1 MRKVCG
7 GIVVTSP
14 CCTIRQEPP
23 PSAAADTVSQ
33 STCTATHGDCAHPH
47 TTCPRLQPVW
57 SRACQAPRCLL
68 LVAVL
73 CVILVPRSAW
83 PCACGCGVFE
93 VGTPSLLPSGTGGQL
108 WVEYDFQDQYR
119 NWSGTTSAPA
129 SANGDRRLRTNFVTV
144 GAQYMFNR
152 SWGAMLEVPYAQR
165 EFASV
170 QDNGKVKSFSWNTIG
185 DIRLWGMYTGLS
197 EDMTTGLL
205 MGVKFA
211 SGWFS
216 FTHADRDT
224 QIGSGSTDLLLG
236 AYHIGTIP
244 RLTIAD
250 RSFGW
255 YGQVHFDIPLLT
267 QGDYHPGW
275 EFDGAVGT
283 FYDFG
288 PLGFLGELAPFL
300 TLKGTNRVPDSG
312 LPANPANTGYG
323 RMLIAPGIETRIG
336 SVRLYADIAFPIYQN
351 VNGDQIIS
359 PVLVSAIVS
368 YSF

>member
-1 MRKVCG
+1 M
-7 GIVVTSP
+7 
-14 CCTIRQEPP
+14 
-23 PSAAADTVSQ
+23 
-33 STCTATHGDCAHPH
+33 
-47 TTCPRLQPVW
+47 
-57 SRACQAPRCLL
+57 LL
-68 LVAVL
+68 LLTALL
-73 CVILVPRSAW
+73 CVILVPHRAW

-119 NWSGTTSAPA
+119 NWSGTTRAPA
-129 SANGDRRLRTNFVTV
+129 SQNGDRRLRTNFVTV

-152 SWGAMLEVPYAQR
+152 DWGAMLEVPYAQR

-170 QDNGKVKSFSWNTIG
+170 QGNGKVESFSWNTIG

-197 EDMTTGLL
+197 EDMSTGLL

-244 RLTIAD
+244 RLTIGD

-255 YGQVHFDIPLLT
+255 YGQTHFDIPLLT

-300 TLKGTNRVPDSG
+300 TLKGTYRAPDSG
-312 LPANPANTGYG
+312 LAANPANTGYG

-336 SVRLYADIAFPIYQN
+336 SVRLYADIALPIYQN
-351 VNGDQIIS
+351 VNGNQIIS